1 MKGVQKMTEN
11 KPSEQTNELKD
22 LVVEK
27 EFNQT
32 LDDLLANPFGSDGES
47 AASIVNNETEAAPR
61 LVDMLTETNK
71 KQALELSKQIEPGN
85 QAAILGY
92 GAPAQAK
99 LHDFSHSM
107 LAHVQKQDVGPIGD
121 IISDLM
127 YRLQEADPDEL
138 AARNKNVFTK
148 MFHRVKQSINEI
160 TSKYQKIGTQIDRIA
175 LKLEHSKKRLMEDNS
190 FLEQLYDKNKDYFQ
204 ALNIYIAAGELKLEE
219 INTKMLPEL
228 RKKAEQTGDQMD
240 YQEVND
246 LTQFADRLDKRVYD
260 LRLSRQI
267 TIQQAPQIRLIQ
279 NTNQALAEKIQSS
292 IMTAIPLWK
301 NQVAIAL
308 TLLRQQQAVAAQRQ
322 VSETTNELLKRNA
335 DMLKTNAIET
345 ARENERGI
353 VDIETLKETQSSL
366 IETLQETLKI
376 QQEGRAK
383 RAVAEKELV
392 TMEQELKERLLEMK

>member
-1 MKGVQKMTEN
+1 MTEN
-11 KPSEQTNELKD
+11 KPSEETNELKD

-47 AASIVNNETEAAPR
+47 AASIVNNETDAAPR

-335 DMLKTNAIET
+335 NMLKTNAIET

>member
-1 MKGVQKMTEN
+1 MTEN

-22 LVVEK
+22 LVIEK

-47 AASIVNNETEAAPR
+47 AASIVNNETDAAPR

>member
-1 MKGVQKMTEN
+1 MTEN
-11 KPSEQTNELKD
+11 KPSEETNELKD

-47 AASIVNNETEAAPR
+47 AASIVNNETDAAPR

-366 IETLQETLKI
+366 IETLQETFKI

>member
-1 MKGVQKMTEN
+1 MTEN
-11 KPSEQTNELKD
+11 KPSEETNELKD

-47 AASIVNNETEAAPR
+47 AASIVNNETDAAPR

-92 GAPAQAK
+92 GTPAQAK

>member
-1 MKGVQKMTEN
+1 MTEN
-11 KPSEQTNELKD
+11 KPSEETNELKD

-47 AASIVNNETEAAPR
+47 AASIVNNETDAAPR

-322 VSETTNELLKRNA
+322 VSETTNELLKRNS

>member
-1 MKGVQKMTEN
+1 MTEN

-47 AASIVNNETEAAPR
+47 AASIVNNETDAAPR

-366 IETLQETLKI
+366 IETLQETHKI

>member
-1 MKGVQKMTEN
+1 MTEN

-32 LDDLLANPFGSDGES
+32 LNDLLANPFGSDGES
-47 AASIVNNETEAAPR
+47 AASIVNNETDAAPR

>member
-1 MKGVQKMTEN
+1 MTEN
-11 KPSEQTNELKD
+11 KPSEETNELKD

-47 AASIVNNETEAAPR
+47 AASIVNNETDAAPR

-219 INTKMLPEL
+219 INTKTLPEL

>member
-1 MKGVQKMTEN
+1 MTEN

-47 AASIVNNETEAAPR
+47 AASIVNNETDAAPR

-160 TSKYQKIGTQIDRIA
+160 TSKYQKICTQIDRIA

>member
-1 MKGVQKMTEN
+1 MTEN

-47 AASIVNNETEAAPR
+47 ATSIVNNETDAAPR

-71 KQALELSKQIEPGN
+71 KQALELSKQIEPRN

>member
-47 AASIVNNETEAAPR
+47 AASIVNNETDAAPR

-99 LHDFSHSM
+99 LHHFSHSM

>member
-1 MKGVQKMTEN
+1 MTEN

-47 AASIVNNETEAAPR
+47 AASIVNNETDAAPR
-61 LVDMLTETNK
+61 LVDMLTKTNK

>member
-1 MKGVQKMTEN
+1 MTEN
-11 KPSEQTNELKD
+11 KPSEETNELKD
-22 LVVEK
+22 LVIEK

-32 LDDLLANPFGSDGES
+32 LDDLLANPFGSDGET
-47 AASIVNNETEAAPR
+47 AANIVNSETDAAPR

>member
-1 MKGVQKMTEN
+1 MTEN
-11 KPSEQTNELKD
+11 KPSEETNELKD

-32 LDDLLANPFGSDGES
+32 LDDLLANPFGSDGET
-47 AASIVNNETEAAPR
+47 AANIVNSETDAAPR

-85 QAAILGY
+85 QSAILGY

-246 LTQFADRLDKRVYD
+246 LTQFADRLDKRVHD

-392 TMEQELKERLLEMK
+392 SMEQELKDRLLEMK